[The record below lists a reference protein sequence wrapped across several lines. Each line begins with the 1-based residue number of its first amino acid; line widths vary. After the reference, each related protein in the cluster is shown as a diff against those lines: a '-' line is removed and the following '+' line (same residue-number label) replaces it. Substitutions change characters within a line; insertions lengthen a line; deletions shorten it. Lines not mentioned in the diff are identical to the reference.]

1 MKKILA
7 TVITLA
13 LAITAFAA
21 TVSAAPSPEKEQG
34 TVTTAT
40 AKDADNKDVS
50 IKLENATGTTVVFD
64 SMISELQKENAN
76 LKVSDHKIISA
87 ADSTAVKFPITVEFS
102 VPGVKDNTKAV
113 LLLKKTD
120 GTVVKVEATVLNG
133 IVKGVFAEFGEVVLL
148 TDVAAASTATG
159 TSPKTGD
166 TSAPIA
172 LAVLALSL
180 GTAFVSVKKI
190 KA

>member
-1 MKKILA
+1 MKKLLA

-13 LAITAFAA
+13 LALTAFVA

-34 TVTTAT
+34 TITAAT
-40 AKDADNKDVS
+40 AKDADNNDVS
-50 IKLENATGTTVVFD
+50 IKVQSATGNTAAFD
-64 SMISELQKENAN
+64 SVIAELQKENKD
-76 LKVSDHKIISA
+76 LKIADHKVIG
-87 ADSTAVKFPITVEFS
+87 ADNGTVKFPATVEFK

-113 LLLKKTD
+113 LLLKKAD
-120 GTVVKVEATVLNG
+120 GTVVKIETTVLNG

-148 TDVAAASTATG
+148 TDIAASEPSG

-166 TSAPIA
+166 TSSPIA
-172 LAVLALSL
+172 LAVLALSV
-180 GTAFVSVKKI
+180 GAAVVSVKKI

>member
-34 TVTTAT
+34 TVTTVT

-50 IKLENATGTTVVFD
+50 IKLENATGTTAVFD

-113 LLLKKTD
+113 LLLKKAD